1 LSIFILSLLFSLS
14 LLYHRVSKFYLIFL
28 LAFVCA
34 AAVLIRLPNILAV
47 PVIFFF
53 LFVSEGVCKKGWTL
67 KQLARPGT
75 FLIFTCLFTVLGYFL
90 YYSSWEQFVVAT
102 SNSESHDLLLL
113 FSNYFKDAIRLV
125 AYIVIILTGLWAY
138 RKLNIS
144 NFPLFKEFIFFLFF
158 GFCLIF
164 LVGYTKYSANY
175 SMFLVA
181 AAIAL
186 CLSQI
191 FNARKE
197 KLSYKILILYLFLL
211 FLFINPFGSNTG
223 LLKMYSLLVLVP
235 FVLSVSELRNK
246 KYWFILIAVL
256 IPFAIVTKI
265 FGIYEDKNLLVLNEE
280 LRLEK
285 LSPIHTNSERAG
297 YLEQVDTIVKNLKSK
312 GVKVYFYGDKAH
324 IFHYLYPETSFE
336 IISFFQPVDKPDFF
350 EELKKKIDGN
360 SKVAVFLISSYPEV
374 SDLTGS
380 LIEQKLSKTGF
391 QLVKALELNYYIK

>member
-1 LSIFILSLLFSLS
+1 
-14 LLYHRVSKFYLIFL
+14 
-28 LAFVCA
+28 
-34 AAVLIRLPNILAV
+34 
-47 PVIFFF
+47 
-53 LFVSEGVCKKGWTL
+53 
-67 KQLARPGT
+67 
-75 FLIFTCLFTVLGYFL
+75 
-90 YYSSWEQFVVAT
+90 
-102 SNSESHDLLLL
+102 
-113 FSNYFKDAIRLV
+113 
-125 AYIVIILTGLWAY
+125 
-138 RKLNIS
+138 
-144 NFPLFKEFIFFLFF
+144 
-158 GFCLIF
+158 
-164 LVGYTKYSANY
+164 
-175 SMFLVA
+175 
-181 AAIAL
+181 
-186 CLSQI
+186 
-191 FNARKE
+191 
-197 KLSYKILILYLFLL
+197 
-211 FLFINPFGSNTG
+211 
-223 LLKMYSLLVLVP
+223 MYSLLVLVP